1 MEEAITRG
9 VPLVGMPFFA
19 DQPLN
24 VKKMVDLGIARSVD
38 PLKMT
43 KDELKE
49 AIIDVAENEKYVKKE
64 HNNQKLLIC

>member
-9 VPLVGMPFFA
+9 VPLIGMPFFA

-24 VKKMVDLGIARSVD
+24 VKKMVDLGIARRVD

-43 KDELKE
+43 KDDLKE
-49 AIIDVAENEKYVKKE
+49 AIIDVAENNKYVGIGV
-64 HNNQKLLIC
+64 LFYF